1 MLLYDVISAQNKHC
15 TVSTPMQG
23 ISHCI
28 NINFVLYYC
37 ELSEIYVIVPYCRTE
52 YNYFCRIILPL
63 VAYRVLY
70 ILLPN
75 GVDNGTATEDDI
87 ATFGF
92 LLGTFPTAPT
102 VFVFASQYSLAME
115 VVSVSNFV
123 GCKRQE

>member
-1 MLLYDVISAQNKHC
+1 M
-15 TVSTPMQG
+15 
-23 ISHCI
+23 
-28 NINFVLYYC
+28 
-37 ELSEIYVIVPYCRTE
+37 
-52 YNYFCRIILPL
+52 

-75 GVDNGTATEDDI
+75 GVNNVTASQDDV

-115 VVSVSNFV
+115 VV
-123 GCKRQE
+123 GICK

>member
-1 MLLYDVISAQNKHC
+1 M
-15 TVSTPMQG
+15 
-23 ISHCI
+23 
-28 NINFVLYYC
+28 
-37 ELSEIYVIVPYCRTE
+37 
-52 YNYFCRIILPL
+52 CRIILPL

-75 GVDNGTATEDDI
+75 GVRNLTTQDDI

-115 VVSVSNFV
+115 VVST
-123 GCKRQE
+123 CILCH

>member
-1 MLLYDVISAQNKHC
+1 ML
-15 TVSTPMQG
+15 
-23 ISHCI
+23 
-28 NINFVLYYC
+28 NI
-37 ELSEIYVIVPYCRTE
+37 IIVFLLLFF
-52 YNYFCRIILPL
+52 FCRIILPL

-75 GVDNGTATEDDI
+75 GVNNVTATQDDI

-115 VVSVSNFV
+115 VVSVS
-123 GCKRQE
+123 K